1 MGFFNGSN
9 ARAQVEAELQE
20 YKARQKEK
28 MKERRILAQAREGME
43 KEKQEKKARRIA
55 KFKKGVKAFG
65 KAIKQQQAK
74 SKAKSR
80 LRSGLGSTS
89 GSRDVFSTG
98 SNIQFGGGSGGPF
111 MSTPKRTPRKRSG
124 KRIIINL

>member
-1 MGFFNGSN
+1 MGFYNGRN
-9 ARAQVEAELQE
+9 ARAEVEAELRQ
-20 YKARQKEK
+20 YKAKQKEK

-43 KEKQEKKARRIA
+43 KEKREKRERRIA

-98 SNIQFGGGSGGPF
+98 SNIQFGGGGSPF
-111 MSTPKRTPRKRSG
+111 MSAPKKERKKRSG